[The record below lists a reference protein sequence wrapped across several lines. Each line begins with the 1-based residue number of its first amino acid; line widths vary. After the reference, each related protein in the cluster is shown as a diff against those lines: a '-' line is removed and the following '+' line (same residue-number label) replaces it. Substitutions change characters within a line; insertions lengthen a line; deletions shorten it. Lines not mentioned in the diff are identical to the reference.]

1 MKLKLGIPKGS
12 LQEKTL
18 SLFKKAGFNISVR
31 ERSYF
36 PTVDDPELELVML
49 RAQEMAYYVEAG
61 VLDAGLTGEDWIQE
75 NEADVVRVAEL
86 VYAKQQM
93 VPVRWVLAVR
103 EDSEIKDVK
112 DLEGKRVATELV
124 NVTKKYLAENKVNA
138 EVEFS
143 WGATEVKVA
152 SGMVDAIV
160 ELTETGQSLRR
171 HNLRIVDTI
180 CESTTKFIASK
191 KAWEKEW
198 KRNKIESIVVLL
210 QGALS
215 AEFKVGLKMNVNQSI
230 LEEVLSVLPAIRRP
244 TISPL
249 SEQGW
254 YAVESIIEE
263 KVVRELIPK
272 LKQMG
277 AEGIV
282 EYPLNKVIP

>member
-1 MKLKLGIPKGS
+1 MKLRLGIPKGS

-36 PTVDDPELELVML
+36 PSVDDPELELVML
-49 RAQEMAYYVEAG
+49 RAQEMSYYVEAG

-75 NEADVVRVAEL
+75 NDSDVVRVAEL

-112 DLEGKRVATELV
+112 DLEGKRIATELV
-124 NVTKKYLAENKVNA
+124 NVTRKYLAKNKVNA

-171 HNLRIVDTI
+171 HNLKIIDTI
-180 CESTTKFIASK
+180 CQSTTKFIANK
-191 KAWEKEW
+191 KAWDDKW
-198 KRNKIESIVVLL
+198 KKDKIESIVLLL
-210 QGALS
+210 QGALN
-215 AEFKVGLKMNVNQSI
+215 AEFKVGLKMNVNKSSLDKI
-230 LEEVLSVLPAIRRP
+230 LEVLPAIRRP

-272 LKQMG
+272 LKQIG

>member
-1 MKLKLGIPKGS
+1 MKLRLGIPKGS
-12 LQEKTL
+12 LQENTL
-18 SLFKKAGFNISVR
+18 SLFKKAGFNITVR

-36 PTVDDPELELVML
+36 PSVDDPELELVML
-49 RAQEMAYYVEAG
+49 RAQEMSYYVEAG

-75 NEADVVRVAEL
+75 NDSDVVRVAEL

-103 EDSEIKDVK
+103 EDSEIKNVK
-112 DLEGKRVATELV
+112 DLEGKRIATELV
-124 NVTKKYLAENKVNA
+124 NVTKKYLAKNKVNA

-171 HNLRIVDTI
+171 HNLKIIDTI
-180 CESTTKFIASK
+180 CQSTTKFIANK
-191 KAWEKEW
+191 KAWDDKW
-198 KRNKIESIVVLL
+198 KKDKIESIVLLL
-210 QGALS
+210 QGALN
-215 AEFKVGLKMNVNQSI
+215 AEFKVGLKMNVNKSSLDKI
-230 LEEVLSVLPAIRRP
+230 LEVLPAIRRP

-263 KVVRELIPK
+263 KVARELIPK
-272 LKQMG
+272 LKQIG

>member
-1 MKLKLGIPKGS
+1 
-12 LQEKTL
+12 
-18 SLFKKAGFNISVR
+18 
-31 ERSYF
+31 
-36 PTVDDPELELVML
+36 
-49 RAQEMAYYVEAG
+49 
-61 VLDAGLTGEDWIQE
+61 
-75 NEADVVRVAEL
+75 VAEL

-180 CESTTKFIASK
+180 CESTTKFIANK

>member
-263 KVVRELIPK
+263 KVVRKLIPE